1 MSSKD
6 KTRQKLVGSMRKTKS
21 VAGIGVDNANT
32 ESVAEDHKQP
42 VKAKPVV
49 ATNAERV
56 VATKSKSRGA
66 DGYQSGR
73 RVWPD

>member
-1 MSSKD
+1 MSTKD

-21 VAGIGVDNANT
+21 VAGIGSDDTTT
-32 ESVAEDHKQP
+32 EAPTAVAEAP
-42 VKAKPVV
+42 RSVKPAAGGAGK
-49 ATNAERV
+49 T
-56 VATKSKSRGA
+56 SKSATAGA